1 MREVFTMWR
10 DTRMILLVAVV
21 AAVYAAIL
29 IPFKVFT
36 IFPGL
41 TSVRPANAFP
51 VVFSLMFGP
60 AAAWGAAIGNLIG
73 DIFGGTFG
81 PGSIGGF
88 VGNFFFGFVGY
99 KLWGNLGPLSS
110 DEEPTMRSVRQI
122 IEYVVIAITASAVCA
137 VIIAWV
143 ADFLGLLPFSVLASV
158 IMVNNTLA
166 AAVLGPPLL
175 YLLYPRIKNMGL
187 LYPEL
192 LGDEDLSEAGASRR
206 YVAAYGLL
214 VVSLVWLGVGL
225 LVGTGTA
232 PGTLTVGLV
241 GLVGFV
247 LILAFAAIG
256 AERLSSILGQASPR
270 PAGRNR

>member
-29 IPFKVFT
+29 LPFKVFT
-36 IFPGL
+36 ILPGL

-51 VVFSLMFGP
+51 VVFGLMFGP
-60 AAAWGAAIGNLIG
+60 AAAWGSAIGNLIA

-81 PGSIGGF
+81 PGSLGGF

-110 DEEPTMRSVRQI
+110 GEEPNMRSIRQV
-122 IEYVVIAITASAVCA
+122 IEYVLIAVASSAVCA

-143 ADFLGLLPFSVLASV
+143 ADLLGLVPFSVLAPI

-175 YLLYPRIKNMGL
+175 YLTYPRIKDIGF

-192 LGDEDLSEAGASRR
+192 LADEELSAAGASRR

-225 LVGTGTA
+225 LVGTGAA

-247 LILAFAAIG
+247 LVLAFATIG
-256 AERLSSILGQASPR
+256 AERLSAILERAGAR

>member
-10 DTRMILLVAVV
+10 DTRMIMLVAVV

-36 IFPGL
+36 ILPGL

-60 AAAWGAAIGNLIG
+60 AAAWGSAIGNLIA

-81 PGSIGGF
+81 LGSIGGS

-99 KLWGNLGPLSS
+99 KIWGNLGLLSS
-110 DEEPTMRSVRQI
+110 DEEPSMHTIGQI
-122 IEYVVIAITASAVCA
+122 VEYGIIAITSSAVCA
-137 VIIAWV
+137 VIIAWA
-143 ADFLGLLPFSVLASV
+143 ADFLGLVPFSVLAPI

-166 AAVLGPPLL
+166 AVILGPPLL
-175 YLLYPRIKNMGL
+175 YLIYPRIKNMNF

-192 LGDEDLSEAGASRR
+192 LGNEELSDAGAFRR
-206 YVAAYGLL
+206 YVAAYGFI

-225 LVGTGTA
+225 LVGTDAT
-232 PGTLTVGLV
+232 PETLTVELV

-247 LILAFAAIG
+247 LVLVFAAIG
-256 AERLSSILGQASPR
+256 AERLSSILGQTAAQ